1 MSHTGNFNYPTSV
14 RFGAGRISEL
24 ALACKELGIESP
36 LIVTDPGVANLPMLE
51 QILSQLGEA
60 GLTVGVFQGVRGNPT
75 GENVDEGVQAYAHGG
90 HDGVVGLGGGSPLD
104 VAKAVALMA
113 GQTGDLFDYEDIGDN
128 WTHVDPAGIAPHIA
142 VPTTSGTGSE
152 VGRASVIT
160 QVSERDSSHHSKKI
174 IFHPGMLPPKV
185 ICDPALT
192 LGLPKHLT
200 AACGMDALSHNLEA
214 YCAPGFHPMAD
225 GIALEGMRLVHQ
237 SLRKAVSDGSDI
249 AARSDMMAASMMG
262 ATAFQKGLGAM
273 HAMAHPIGATL
284 DAHHGL
290 LNAILMPYVLAF
302 NERAVAERLGR
313 AAAYMGIGSTFTD
326 YLNWVLSLREDVG
339 IAHTLEAVGVTRG
352 HIQGLALA
360 ASQDAAAGGNPI
372 KVGPAEFEE
381 LLTNALLGRL

>member
-14 RFGAGRISEL
+14 RFGPGRVSEL
-24 ALACKELGIESP
+24 ASACAELGITSP
-36 LIVTDPGVANLPMLE
+36 LIVTDPGVASLPMVDE
-51 QILSQLGEA
+51 ILAQLGDA
-60 GLTVGVFQGVRGNPT
+60 GLTAGVFQGVRGNPT
-75 GENVDEGVQAYAHGG
+75 GDNVREGVQAYAHGG
-90 HDGVVGLGGGSPLD
+90 HDGVIGLGGGSPLD

-113 GQTGDLFDYEDIGDN
+113 GQTGDLFDYEDVGDN
-128 WTHVDPAGIAPHIA
+128 WTRVDPAGIAPHIA

-160 QVSERDSSHHSKKI
+160 DTSGAESQHSKKI

-200 AACGMDALSHNLEA
+200 AATGMDALSHNLEA
-214 YCAPGFHPMAD
+214 YCAPGFHPLAD
-225 GIALEGMRLVHQ
+225 GVALEGMRLVNQ
-237 SLRKAVSDGSDI
+237 SLRTAVSDGSDI
-249 AARSDMMAASMMG
+249 GARSDMMAASAMG

-290 LNAILMPYVLAF
+290 LNAILMPYVLVF
-302 NERAVAERLGR
+302 NREAVSERLGR
-313 AAAYMGIGSTFTD
+313 AAAYMGIGSSFTD

-339 IAHTLEAVGVTRG
+339 IAHTLEAVGVERS
-352 HIQGLALA
+352 HIQALALA
-360 ASQDAAAGGNPI
+360 ASKDAAAGGNPI
-372 KVGPAEFEE
+372 KVGAPEFEVM
-381 LLTNALLGRL
+381 LTNALLGRL

>member
-14 RFGAGRISEL
+14 RFGAGRVSEL
-24 ALACKELGIESP
+24 AQACSELGISSP
-36 LIVTDPGVANLPMLE
+36 LIVTDPGVASLPMLD
-51 QILSQLGEA
+51 QILSELGQV
-60 GLTVGVFQGVRGNPT
+60 GLSVGVFQGVRGNPT
-75 GENVDEGVQAYAHGG
+75 GDNVRDGVQAYAHGG

-113 GQTGDLFDYEDIGDN
+113 GQTGDLFDYQDVGDN
-128 WTHVDPAGIAPHIA
+128 WTRVDAAGIAPHIA
-142 VPTTSGTGSE
+142 IPTTSGTGSE

-160 QVSERDSSHHSKKI
+160 DTSDTDSSKHDKKL

-214 YCAPGFHPMAD
+214 YCATRYHPLAD
-225 GIALEGMRLVHQ
+225 GVALEGMRLVAQ
-237 SLRKAVSDGSDI
+237 SLRTAVSDGSDI
-249 AARSDMMAASMMG
+249 AARSDMMAASTMG

-284 DAHHGL
+284 DGHHGL

-302 NERAVAERLGR
+302 NERAISERLGR
-313 AAAYMGIGSTFTD
+313 AAAYMGIGSTFAD
-326 YLNWVLSLREDVG
+326 YLDWVLSMRADLG
-339 IAHTLEAVGVTRG
+339 IAHTLESVGVTPEN
-352 HIQGLALA
+352 IPGLALA
-360 ASQDAAAGGNPI
+360 ASLDASAGGNPI
-372 KVGPAEFEE
+372 KLGPEEFEQ
-381 LLTNALLGRL
+381 LLTGALLGRL

>member
-14 RFGAGRISEL
+14 RFGAGRVSEL
-24 ALACKELGIESP
+24 AQACSELGISSP
-36 LIVTDPGVANLPMLE
+36 LIVTDPGVASLPMLD
-51 QILSQLGEA
+51 QILSELGQV
-60 GLTVGVFQGVRGNPT
+60 GLSVGVFQGVRGNPT
-75 GENVDEGVQAYAHGG
+75 GDNVRDGVQAYAHGG

-113 GQTGDLFDYEDIGDN
+113 GQTGDLFDYQDVGDN
-128 WTHVDPAGIAPHIA
+128 WTRVDAAGIAPHIA
-142 VPTTSGTGSE
+142 IPTTSGTGSE

-160 QVSERDSSHHSKKI
+160 DTSDTDSSKHDKKL

-214 YCAPGFHPMAD
+214 YCATRYHPLAD
-225 GIALEGMRLVHQ
+225 GVALEGMRLVAQ
-237 SLRKAVSDGSDI
+237 SLRTAVSDGSDI
-249 AARSDMMAASMMG
+249 AARSDMMAASTMG

-284 DAHHGL
+284 DGHHGL

-302 NERAVAERLGR
+302 NERAISERLGR
-313 AAAYMGIGSTFTD
+313 AAAYMGIGSTFAD
-326 YLNWVLSLREDVG
+326 YLDWVLSMRADLG
-339 IAHTLEAVGVTRG
+339 IAHTLESVGVTPEN
-352 HIQGLALA
+352 IPGLALA
-360 ASQDAAAGGNPI
+360 ASLDASAGGNPI
-372 KVGPAEFEE
+372 KLGPEEFEQ
-381 LLTNALLGRL
+381 LLTGALLGFL

>member
-1 MSHTGNFNYPTSV
+1 MSHTGNFNYPTSI
-14 RFGAGRISEL
+14 RFGPGRVSEL
-24 ALACKELGIESP
+24 AQACKELGIESP
-36 LIVTDPGVANLPMLE
+36 LIVTDPGVAALPMLDR
-51 QILSQLGEA
+51 ILAELGDA
-60 GLTVGVFQGVRGNPT
+60 GMTVGVFQGVRGNPN
-75 GENVDEGVQAYAHGG
+75 GENVNDGTQAYAHGG

-113 GQTGDLFDYEDIGDN
+113 GQTGELFDYHDVGDN
-128 WTHVDPAGIAPHIA
+128 WTRVDPAGIAPHIA

-160 QVSERDSSHHSKKI
+160 DSSDQSKKI

-185 ICDPALT
+185 ICDPELT

-225 GIALEGMRLVHQ
+225 GIALEGMRLVEQ
-237 SLRKAVSDGSDI
+237 SLRTAVFDGGNI
-249 AARSDMMAASMMG
+249 AARSDMMAASTMG

-302 NERAVAERLGR
+302 NEQAISERLGR
-313 AAAYMGIGSTFTD
+313 AAAYMGIGNTFTD
-326 YLNWVLSLREDVG
+326 YMNWVLSMREDVG
-339 IAHTLEAVGVTRG
+339 IAHTLEAVGVTRA
-352 HIQGLALA
+352 HIPSLAVA
-360 ASQDAAAGGNPI
+360 ASLDATAPGNPI
-372 KVGPAEFEE
+372 KVGPAEFEQ

>member
-14 RFGAGRISEL
+14 RFGAGRVSEL
-24 ALACKELGIESP
+24 AQACKELGITNP
-36 LIVTDPGVANLPMLE
+36 LIVTDPGVANLPMLGD
-51 QILSQLGEA
+51 ILAQLGDA
-60 GLTVGVFQGVRGNPT
+60 GLTAGVFQGVRGNPT
-75 GENVDEGVQAYAHGG
+75 GENVEDGVQAYAHGG

-113 GQTGDLFDYEDIGDN
+113 GQSGGLFDYEDIGDN
-128 WTHVDPAGIAPHIA
+128 WTRVDPAGIAPHIA

-160 QVSERDSSHHSKKI
+160 DSADHTKKI

-225 GIALEGMRLVHQ
+225 GIAVEGMALVNQ
-237 SLRKAVSDGSDI
+237 SLRDAVSNGADI

-302 NERAVAERLGR
+302 NERAVSERLGR

-326 YLNWVLSLREDVG
+326 YLNWVLSLREDVE
-339 IAHTLEAVGVTRG
+339 IPHTLEAVGVTRE
-352 HIQGLALA
+352 HIQSLAFA

-372 KVGPAEFEE
+372 KVGAPEFEE